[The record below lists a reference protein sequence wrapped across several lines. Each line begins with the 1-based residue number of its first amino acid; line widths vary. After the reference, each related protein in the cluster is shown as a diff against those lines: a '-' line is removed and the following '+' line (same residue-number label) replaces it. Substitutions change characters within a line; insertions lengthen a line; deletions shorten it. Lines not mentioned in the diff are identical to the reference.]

1 MEDNKCPLSCPHLV
15 LGLWG
20 GYKCLKYDQVV
31 GDNCRFLPRKI
42 LECLRGEPGVAGGK
56 GV

>member
-1 MEDNKCPLSCPHLV
+1 MKDNKCPLSCPHLV

-31 GDNCRFLPRKI
+31 GDNGRFLPRRI
-42 LECLRGEPGVAGGK
+42 LECRRGEPGVAGGK
-56 GV
+56 EE